1 MVPFSDETDRL
12 GTYAGATVLC
22 GEKTLSFKSWRLP
35 ARIVHRDGYEG
46 GAGLADILSGY
57 AIWAPGTVIIKS
69 LTAFCF
75 TAKNA
80 STKLKV

>member
-35 ARIVHRDGYEG
+35 ARIVHCDGNEG
-46 GAGLADILSGY
+46 GAGLADVDLDR
-57 AIWAPGTVIIKS
+57 A
-69 LTAFCF
+69 AFIVFPTCVHRVF
-75 TAKNA
+75 Q
-80 STKLKV
+80 